1 MKNKLKIM
9 AGAVAALMSCSSVVQ
24 ATPIAGSIGFT
35 GTFIQSGG
43 TLGDLTT
50 ATSMSI
56 KSAAVGTT
64 TGNFVGASLISF
76 ASPIAVNPGAG
87 LSTLWTVLVGGI
99 TYAFNSTS
107 ESQNLTT
114 PTALHLLGTGT
125 ITDGTAADATTG
137 TWQLGFG
144 KSGDSFEWQSTSAAD
159 VGGVTSNTVPDGGST
174 VMLLGAGLSGICL
187 FRKKAVA

>member
-1 MKNKLKIM
+1 MKNKLMMM

-35 GTFIQSGG
+35 GTFIQNGG
-43 TLGDLTT
+43 SLGNLTT

-56 KSAAVGTT
+56 SSAAVGTT

-76 ASPIAVNPGAG
+76 ASPIAVNPSAG
-87 LSTLWTVLVGGI
+87 LSTLWTVLVGSI
-99 TYAFNSTS
+99 TYTFAATS

-114 PTALHLLGTGT
+114 PTSLHLLGAGI
-125 ITDGTAADATTG
+125 ITDGNAADATTG

-144 KSGDSFEWQSTSAAD
+144 RSGDSFEWQSTSAAD
-159 VGGVTSNTVPDGGST
+159 VASNTVPTVPDGGST
-174 VMLLGAGLSGICL
+174 VTLLGAGLCGLCL
-187 FRKKAVA
+187 LRKKVMA